1 MRLGIARNGRF
12 FSFAVDMLQGL
23 RTGPGVASQPRFSV
37 GTELRLLPFLPLRAG
52 FATGGGG
59 SFSPSAGF
67 ALDFAVFSWDFALA
81 SRDGMFDGKGLH
93 FAFNWM
99 FRI

>member
-1 MRLGIARNGRF
+1 MRLGIARSGRF
-12 FSFAVDMLQGL
+12 FSFAVDMMQGL
-23 RTGPGVASQPRFSV
+23 KTGPGISSKPRFSV
-37 GTELRLLPFLPLRAG
+37 GTELRLLPFFPLRGG
-52 FATGGGG
+52 FATGGDIG
-59 SFSPSAGF
+59 FSPSAGF
-67 ALDFAVFSWDFALA
+67 GLDFSLFSWDFAIA